1 MWLLCLDVLSIP
13 TQCFKVWTTIDSQ
26 LFSCSLHQNNGACHR
41 RQSHPMFVCLAKGWP
56 TQPLSTY
63 HFQISFTPFQHKAVH
78 IQSTHSYYCNI
89 PFISIFKAYIIMY
102 NDHYITHMQHFTYLK
117 IEPFYCTCNIFLDN
131 NIDWPD
137 FAFKCSL
144 PSVLSWRNVCIL
156 SLKLQLVTKF
166 I

>member
-1 MWLLCLDVLSIP
+1 MSWRAWVYQHNVSKFEQPLIP
-13 TQCFKVWTTIDSQ
+13 NCF
-26 LFSCSLHQNNGACHR
+26 FSCSLHQNNGACHR

-63 HFQISFTPFQHKAVH
+63 HFQISFTPFQHRAVH
-78 IQSTHSYYCNI
+78 IQSTHNYYCNF

-102 NDHYITHMQHFTYLK
+102 NDHYITHMQYFKYLK
-117 IEPFYCTCNIFLDN
+117 IEPFFVHVTYSSTIIL
-131 NIDWPD
+131 IG
-137 FAFKCSL
+137 L
-144 PSVLSWRNVCIL
+144 ILLLNVPFPQFSAEENVYSL